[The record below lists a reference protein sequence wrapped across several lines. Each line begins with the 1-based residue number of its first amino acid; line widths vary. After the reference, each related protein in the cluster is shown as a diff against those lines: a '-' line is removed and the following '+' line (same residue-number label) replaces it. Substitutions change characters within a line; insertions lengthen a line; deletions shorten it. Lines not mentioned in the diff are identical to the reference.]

1 MRASKG
7 LLKGLNP
14 TMAMT
19 ALTVITL
26 FLLFGVFVPETA
38 ASWFVGAKD
47 QIIAGFKWYYILVVA
62 LFLFFAV
69 YLMFSRF
76 GSIRLGD
83 DDQVPEFGYFAWFAM
98 LFSAGMGI
106 GLVFWSIA
114 EPMNH
119 LQGNPFITEGM
130 TPEAAQI
137 AMRLTF
143 FHWGLHPWAI
153 YVIVGL
159 SLAFFSYRR
168 KLPLAIRSVL
178 YPLLGDRIYGFW
190 GHAAD
195 VLAVFGTVF
204 GVATSLGLGV
214 SQMNTGLNQ
223 MFGMEVSQA
232 NQLWLI
238 GGISLIATLSAVS
251 GVGRGVK
258 LLSELNIWLSVF
270 VLGLFLV
277 LGPTTYILNAYVQN
291 IGDYLQNIV
300 KLSFWTNTEA
310 NGTSAWQS
318 SWTAFYW
325 GWWIAWAPFVGM
337 FIARISKGR
346 TIREFV
352 LGVLLVPSLLGMFW
366 LTVFGGT
373 AMNLELFG
381 GTAMNLE
388 LFGGGGVVAAVNQDV
403 TLALYQ
409 TVELLHWET
418 FGWIA
423 KGVLTLL
430 ICTYFITSSDSGTL
444 VITTL
449 LSIGDQDPPVLH
461 RAIWGLGQGL
471 VAAILL
477 VSGGLAALQAASI
490 IAALPFSVIML
501 AMCYSL
507 MLGLKQESQH
517 QFEYR
522 QKLKRHDGSTHMS
535 LLERIGPA

>member
-1 MRASKG
+1 
-7 LLKGLNP
+7 
-14 TMAMT
+14 
-19 ALTVITL
+19 
-26 FLLFGVFVPETA
+26 
-38 ASWFVGAKD
+38 
-47 QIIAGFKWYYILVVA
+47 
-62 LFLFFAV
+62 
-69 YLMFSRF
+69 
-76 GSIRLGD
+76 
-83 DDQVPEFGYFAWFAM
+83 
-98 LFSAGMGI
+98 
-106 GLVFWSIA
+106 
-114 EPMNH
+114 
-119 LQGNPFITEGM
+119 
-130 TPEAAQI
+130 
-137 AMRLTF
+137 
-143 FHWGLHPWAI
+143 
-153 YVIVGL
+153 
-159 SLAFFSYRR
+159 
-168 KLPLAIRSVL
+168 
-178 YPLLGDRIYGFW
+178 
-190 GHAAD
+190 
-195 VLAVFGTVF
+195 
-204 GVATSLGLGV
+204 
-214 SQMNTGLNQ
+214 
-223 MFGMEVSQA
+223 
-232 NQLWLI
+232 
-238 GGISLIATLSAVS
+238 
-251 GVGRGVK
+251 
-258 LLSELNIWLSVF
+258 
-270 VLGLFLV
+270 LFLV
-277 LGPTTYILNAYVQN
+277 LGPTIYILNSYVQN

-300 KLSFWTNTEA
+300 KLSFWTNSEA

-381 GTAMNLE
+381 G
-388 LFGGGGVVAAVNQDV
+388 GGVVAAVNQDV

-409 TVELLHWET
+409 TVELLHWGT
-418 FGWIA
+418 LGWIA

-477 VSGGLAALQAASI
+477 LSGGLAALQAASI

-507 MLGLKQESQH
+507 MLGLKQESQR

-522 QKLKRHDGSTHMS
+522 QNLKRHDGSSHMS
-535 LLERIGPA
+535 LLDRIGPA

>member
-1 MRASKG
+1 MRATQG
-7 LLKGLNP
+7 FFKGLNP
-14 TMAMT
+14 TMAVT
-19 ALTVITL
+19 ALTVVTL
-26 FLLFGVFVPETA
+26 FLLFGVFDPDTA
-38 ASWFVGAKD
+38 GAWFTGAKD
-47 QIIAGFKWYYILVVA
+47 TIIAGFKWYYILVVA
-62 LFLFFAV
+62 LFLFFAI

-76 GSIRLGD
+76 GSIKLGD
-83 DDQVPEFGYFAWFAM
+83 DDQEPEFGYFSWFAM

-114 EPMNH
+114 EPIYH
-119 LQGNPFITEGM
+119 LQANPFIKEGM
-130 TPEAAQI
+130 TPEAAQV

-178 YPLLGDRIYGFW
+178 YPLLKERIYGFW

-214 SQMNTGLNQ
+214 AQMNTGLNQ
-223 MFGMEVSQA
+223 MLGLEVSQS

-238 GGISLIATLSAVS
+238 GIISVIATLSAIS

-258 LLSELNIWLSVF
+258 ILSELNVWLSFFILV
-270 VLGLFLV
+270 LFLAM
-277 LGPTTYILNAYVQN
+277 GPTTYILNAYVQN
-291 IGDYLQNIV
+291 IGDYLQNIIR
-300 KLSFWTNTEA
+300 LSFWTNTEA

-318 SWTAFYW
+318 AWTAFYW

-352 LGVLLVPSLLGMFW
+352 LGVLLVPSLLGMLW
-366 LTVFGGT
+366 LTVFGGS

-381 GTAMNLE
+381 P
-388 LFGGGGVVAAVNQDV
+388 GGVATAVNNDV
-403 TLALYQ
+403 TLALYK
-409 TVELLHWET
+409 TVDLMDWGAIGL
-418 FGWIA
+418 IA

-461 RAIWGLGQGL
+461 RAVWGLGQGL

-477 VSGGLAALQAASI
+477 ISGGLAALQAASI

-507 MLGLKQESQH
+507 MLGLKRESQR
-517 QFEYR
+517 QLEYR
-522 QKLKRHDGSTHMS
+522 QHLKRQGGVPHLNLVD
-535 LLERIGPA
+535 RIGPA

>member
-1 MRASKG
+1 MRATKG

-19 ALTVITL
+19 ALTVVTL
-26 FLLFGVFVPETA
+26 FLLFGVFDPDTA
-38 ASWFVGAKD
+38 GTWFTGAKD
-47 QIIAGFKWYYILVVA
+47 TIIAGFKWYYILVVA

-83 DDQVPEFGYFAWFAM
+83 DDQVPEFGYFAWFSM

-114 EPMNH
+114 EPMYH
-119 LQGNPFITEGM
+119 LQGNPFVTEGM
-130 TPEAAQI
+130 TPEAAQM

-178 YPLLGDRIYGFW
+178 YPILGERIYGFW

-223 MFGMEVSQA
+223 MFGMEVSQQS
-232 NQLWLI
+232 QLWLI
-238 GGISLIATLSAVS
+238 GGISLIATLSAIS

-258 LLSELNIWLSVF
+258 ILSELNIWLSAF
-270 VLGLFLV
+270 ILALFLV

-373 AMNLELFG
+373 AMH
-381 GTAMNLE
+381 LE
-388 LFGGGGVVAAVNQDV
+388 LFGGGGVVEAVNQDV
-403 TLALYQ
+403 TLALYK
-409 TVELLHWET
+409 TVELMHWET

-507 MLGLKQESQH
+507 MQGLKQESQH

-522 QKLKRHDGSTHMS
+522 QKLKRHPGSVNLS
-535 LLERIGPA
+535 LMDRIGPG